1 MFDEQCANI
10 IVLGHTG
17 AGKSSFINYLINQDL
32 MKTGNGKPV
41 TQNFDSYLE
50 NKTFGIPIRIYDSKG
65 YEVGDYKNIADD
77 TIKFI
82 NDKCSN
88 DDVYQWIH
96 TVFYC
101 INSKRARV
109 DDSEIALI
117 KRIQTETMRTP
128 HIVLTNCDG
137 SSQDEAMKK
146 YVEKTVGNGVQ
157 VYCVNSVTEKTR
169 RGVNEQFG
177 KTTIIN
183 GIFDILWFDMLRVM
197 AKSIASDFT
206 QNFEECM
213 EEFKE
218 LLEVHTSPDVYEEEV
233 FKSECMRLI
242 QKSTRNMKKY
252 NEALGIIAMEKMQ
265 LYADF
270 LNTYGKTNIYI
281 DKNAV
286 KEVVNRAMQALEKGI
301 ESIPYVKDSDC
312 NVFSEF
318 YPGMQVSLPM
328 LIWGYMDYIFKLN
341 KNKWYNRMR
350 EGVISSISIE
360 FPTEKIIEKRL
371 LYNMAD
377 DEIKAKIL
385 MQEKIEK
392 EFSSDRKNASGT
404 KENEDFPE
412 DIIKKYGNRVEATTV
427 VKNRYYLFIDPRPAS
442 IFVQTAAKFYSKIQL
457 RVDGRT
463 VDAKSILMLLGISGS
478 LKRGRTF
485 NIIAEGSDAVE
496 AVDALLE
503 LVASRFGEE

>member
-50 NKTFGIPIRIYDSKG
+50 QKTFGLPIRIYDSKG

-82 NDKCSN
+82 NDKCFN

-109 DDSEIALI
+109 DNSEIALI

-137 SSQDEAMKK
+137 SNQDEAMKK
-146 YVEKTVGNGVQ
+146 YVEKSVGNGVQ

-177 KTTIIN
+177 RTPIIN

-197 AKSIASDFT
+197 AKSMASDFT

-213 EEFKE
+213 EDFKE
-218 LLEVHTSPDVYEEEV
+218 LLEAHTSSDVYEEEV

-265 LYADF
+265 SYADF
-270 LNTYGKTNIYI
+270 LNAYGKTNIYI

-286 KEVVNRAMQALEKGI
+286 KKVVNRAMQALEKAI
-301 ESIPYVKDSDC
+301 ECILYVRDYDC
-312 NVFSEF
+312 NF
-318 YPGMQVSLPM
+318 YPRMNISLPM
-328 LIWGYMDYIFKLN
+328 FILECMGYGLYMDKI
-341 KNKWYNRMR
+341 NRYEKMK
-350 EGVISSISIE
+350 GLVISSISRG
-360 FPTEKIIEKRL
+360 FPTTKKLEKNL
-371 LYNMAD
+371 LYSMAD
-377 DEIKAKIL
+377 DETRAKFLIRDEVKKKSKSDEEITL
-385 MQEKIEK
+385 LNKKK
-392 EFSSDRKNASGT
+392 E
-404 KENEDFPE
+404 EFPE
-412 DIIKKYGNRVEATTV
+412 DIIKKYGNRVEGITV
-427 VKNRYYLFIDPRPAS
+427 VKNRYFLFVDPRPAS
-442 IFVQTAAKFYSKIQL
+442 VFVQTATKFNSKIQL

-463 VDAKSILMLLGISGS
+463 VDAKSILMLLGISG
-478 LKRGRTF
+478 LLERGKTF
-485 NIIAEGSDAVE
+485 TIIAEGSDASE
-496 AVDALLE
+496 AIDALLE